1 MKTRVSRPIKI
12 LVGAIGVGLM
22 MTFVIGL
29 SLSISQ
35 GFAGV
40 RGGLPFTF
48 IVIFVLCM
56 AVYDFWEE
64 NVKKRD

>member
-1 MKTRVSRPIKI
+1 MQHRVNRPIRI

-40 RGGLPFTF
+40 MGGLPFTI
-48 IVIFVLCM
+48 IVTFVICM
-56 AVYDFWEE
+56 AVYDYWEE
-64 NVKKRD
+64 NVKKGK